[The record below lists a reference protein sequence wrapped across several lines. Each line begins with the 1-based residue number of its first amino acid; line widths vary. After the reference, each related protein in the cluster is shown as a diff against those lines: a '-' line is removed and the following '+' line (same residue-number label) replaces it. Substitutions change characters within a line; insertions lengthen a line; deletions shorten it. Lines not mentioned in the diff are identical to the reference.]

1 MSRHRSILCALVT
14 TLVLPSRA
22 QAQEPVPAMPAV
34 RDSSGCFAVHT
45 PSGARRDSLRDS
57 TRAAR
62 GSSGVVSRS
71 PAISLF
77 ASASAREV
85 RFTSQPRIRVRL
97 CGGVLDS
104 VRVLER
110 RNLPDPVQP
119 GVTYRDV
126 YIAVEILGRLNAE
139 CLVGRVTG
147 GSDSSGACAAIQLRD
162 TTGAARR
169 PPP

>member
-1 MSRHRSILCALVT
+1 MPGMPAFPDSSSCLE
-14 TLVLPSRA
+14 A
-22 QAQEPVPAMPAV
+22 QAM
-34 RDSSGCFAVHT
+34 
-45 PSGARRDSLRDS
+45 SGAPRDSLGDS

-62 GSSGVVSRS
+62 AASGVASQA
-71 PAISLF
+71 PAIILF

-85 RFTSQPRIRVRL
+85 RFASQPRIRVRL

-139 CLVGRVTG
+139 CLAGRITG
-147 GSDSSGACAAIQLRD
+147 GADSSGACAAIRIRD